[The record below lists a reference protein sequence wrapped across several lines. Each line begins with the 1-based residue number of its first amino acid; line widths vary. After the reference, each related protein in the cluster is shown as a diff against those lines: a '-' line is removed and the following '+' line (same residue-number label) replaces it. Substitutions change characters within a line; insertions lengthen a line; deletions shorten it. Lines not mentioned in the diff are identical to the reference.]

1 MNKQEK
7 LNFIRQFSK
16 ITVSAICNEYGIDR
30 SNLYRNKTSEKNIDL
45 IYNKILQK
53 IQEIL

>member
-16 ITVSAICNEYGIDR
+16 ITVSTICNEYGIDR

-45 IYNKILQK
+45 IYNKIIQK
-53 IQEIL
+53 IKEIM